1 MMRTKRGVIASVAI
15 AMLVFAAC
23 GSSGGSKTTDTSSGS
38 KADTS
43 KYAGAVTIAV
53 NPWDGSAAN
62 ANVAKIVLE
71 KQGVTVALKDIDEN
85 AVWAGL
91 DSGSIDANLEVWPS
105 GHGSDI
111 STYITK
117 KKSVV
122 DGGLIGPDG
131 HIGWYIPDFVATAH
145 PEYKTW
151 EGLKTQAA
159 ANYFKTAETGD
170 KGQFLLGDPS
180 YVSYDKDIIKNLNL
194 PFQVVVGGSEAA
206 LIETLGKAFADKTP
220 LLFYFYE
227 PQWAQSKYKLDVVK
241 LPEITAACTASA
253 ADTGKDGKYAC
264 DYPTDHL
271 MKALSAKLKSKNA
284 AVFGFFQRMKWT
296 ADDQNSVTTSV
307 NQDGLTMEA
316 AAQKWVDANTAT
328 WQAWVK

>member
-1 MMRTKRGVIASVAI
+1 MRSKRGLIATVAI
-15 AMLVFAAC
+15 AMVVFTAC
-23 GSSGGSKTTDTSSGS
+23 GSSGGSKSSDTTKSG
-38 KADTS
+38 AG
-43 KYAGAVTIAV
+43 KYGGAVTIAV

-62 ANVAKIVLE
+62 ANVAKVVLE
-71 KQGVTVALKDIDEN
+71 QQGVKVTLKDIDEN

-145 PEYKTW
+145 PEFKTW

-180 YVSYDKDIIKNLNL
+180 YVSYDKDIIKNLGL
-194 PFQVVVGGSEAA
+194 PFQVVVGGSEAT
-206 LIETLGKAFADKTP
+206 LITTLDKAFKDKSP

-227 PQWAQSKYKLDVVK
+227 PQWAQSKYKLVTVK
-241 LPEITAACTASA
+241 LPAITKQCEDSA

-264 DYPTDHL
+264 DYPTDKL
-271 MKALSAKLKSKNA
+271 MKAISAKLKAKNP
-284 AVFGFFQRMKWT
+284 AVFAFFQRMKWT
-296 ADDQNSVTTSV
+296 AADQNTVTTYK
-307 NQDGLTMEA
+307 NQDGLSMEA
-316 AAQKWVDANTAT
+316 AAKKWVDANQAT
-328 WQAWVK
+328 VDSWVK

>member
-1 MMRTKRGVIASVAI
+1 MMRTKRGLIAGAAI
-15 AMLVFAAC
+15 AMLVFASC
-23 GSSGGSKTTDTSSGS
+23 GSSSGS
-38 KADTS
+38 KASPDTKAAS
-43 KYAGAVTIAV
+43 GGSGKYGGAVTIAV

-62 ANVAKIVLE
+62 ANVAKVVLE
-71 KQGVTVALKDIDEN
+71 QQGVTVALKDIDEN

-145 PEYKTW
+145 PEFKTW

-159 ANYFKTAETGD
+159 ADYFKTAETGD

-194 PFQVVVGGSEAA
+194 PFQVVVGGSEAT
-206 LIETLGKAFADKTP
+206 LITTLDKAFTDKSP

-227 PQWAQSKYKLDVVK
+227 PQWAQSKYKLVTVK
-241 LPEITAACTASA
+241 LPDITKQCEVSA

-264 DYPTDHL
+264 DYPSDQL
-271 MKALSAKLKSKNA
+271 MKAISAKLKAKNA
-284 AVFGFFQRMKWT
+284 AVFGFLQRMKWT
-296 ADDQNSVTTSV
+296 AEDQNTVTTYK

-316 AAQKWVDANTAT
+316 AAKKWVDANQAT
-328 WQAWVK
+328 VDSWVK

>member
-1 MMRTKRGVIASVAI
+1 MMRSKRWLIATVAV
-15 AMLVFAAC
+15 ATLALAAC
-23 GSSGGSKTTDTSSGS
+23 GSSSGSKSSGS
-38 KADTS
+38 SDSS
-43 KYAGAVTIAV
+43 KYGGSVTIAQ
-53 NPWDGSAAN
+53 NPWDGSKAN
-62 ANVAKIVLE
+62 AAVAKIILE

-85 AVWAGL
+85 ASWPGL

-105 GHGSDI
+105 GHATDI
-111 STYITK
+111 KTYIK
-117 KKSVV
+117 EKKSVI

-151 EGLKTQAA
+151 EGLKTAA
-159 ANYFKTAETGD
+159 AAKYFATAETGD

-206 LIETLGKAFADKTP
+206 LITTLGKAFADKTP

-227 PQWAQSKYKLDVVK
+227 PQWAQSKYKLVSVK
-241 LPEITAACTASA
+241 LPEITAECKTSA

-264 DYPTDHL
+264 DYPLDHL
-271 MKALSAKLKSKNA
+271 MKALSAKLKSKNP

-296 ADDQNSVTTSV
+296 ADDQNAVTTYV
-307 NQDGLTMEA
+307 NQDGLTMAA
-316 AAQKWVDANTAT
+316 AAQKWVDANKAT

>member
-1 MMRTKRGVIASVAI
+1 MVRNKRWLIATVAV
-15 AMLVFAAC
+15 ATLALAAC
-23 GSSGGSKTTDTSSGS
+23 GSSSGS
-38 KADTS
+38 KSSGPSDSS
-43 KYAGAVTIAV
+43 KYGGSITIAQ
-53 NPWDGSAAN
+53 NPWDGSKAN
-62 ANVAKIVLE
+62 AAVAKTILE
-71 KQGVTVALKDIDEN
+71 KQGVKVALKDIDEN
-85 AVWAGL
+85 ASWPGL

-105 GHGSDI
+105 GHASDI
-111 STYITK
+111 ATYIK
-117 KKSVV
+117 EKKSVI

-151 EGLKTQAA
+151 EGLKTPAA
-159 ANYFKTAETGD
+159 AKYFATAETGD

-180 YVSYDKDIIKNLNL
+180 YVSYDKDIIKNLGL

-241 LPEITAACTASA
+241 LPEISAGCKASA

-271 MKALSAKLKSKNA
+271 MKALSAKLKSKNP
-284 AVFGFFQRMKWT
+284 AVFGFFQRIKWT

-316 AAQKWVDANTAT
+316 AAQKWVDANKAT

>member
-1 MMRTKRGVIASVAI
+1 MMRTKRGLVAAVAI
-15 AMLVFAAC
+15 AMVVFAAC
-23 GSSGGSKTTDTSSGS
+23 GSSGGSKSSGGTSSGS
-38 KADTS
+38 G
-43 KYAGAVTIAV
+43 KYGGAVTIAV

-62 ANVAKIVLE
+62 ANVAKVVLE

-105 GHGSDI
+105 GHASDI

-122 DGGLIGPDG
+122 NGGLIGPDG
-131 HIGWYIPDFVATAH
+131 HIGWYIPDFVAKAP
-145 PEYKTW
+145 PEFKTW
-151 EGLKTQAA
+151 EGLKTQAGA
-159 ANYFKTAETGD
+159 DYFKTAETGD
-170 KGQFLLGDPS
+170 KGQFLLGAPS

-194 PFQVVVGGSEAA
+194 PFQVVVGGSEAT
-206 LIETLGKAFADKTP
+206 LITTIDKAFKDKSP

-227 PQWAQSKYKLDVVK
+227 PQWAQSKYKLVTVK
-241 LPEITAACTASA
+241 LPDITKQCEASA

-271 MKALSAKLKSKNA
+271 MKAISAKLKAKNPN
-284 AVFGFFQRMKWT
+284 VFAFLQRMKWT
-296 ADDQNSVTTSV
+296 ADDQNTVTTYK
-307 NQDGLTMEA
+307 NQDGLSMEA
-316 AAQKWVDANTAT
+316 AAKKWVDANKAT
-328 WQAWVK
+328 VDSWVK

>member
-1 MMRTKRGVIASVAI
+1 MMRTKRGLIAGAAI

-23 GSSGGSKTTDTSSGS
+23 GSSSGS
-38 KADTS
+38 KASPDTKAAS
-43 KYAGAVTIAV
+43 GVSGKYGGAVTIAV

-62 ANVAKIVLE
+62 ANVAKVVLE
-71 KQGVTVALKDIDEN
+71 QQGVTVALKDIDEN

-145 PEYKTW
+145 PEFKTW

-159 ANYFKTAETGD
+159 ADYFKTAETGD

-194 PFQVVVGGSEAA
+194 PFQVVVGGSEAT
-206 LIETLGKAFADKTP
+206 LITTLDKAFTDKSP

-227 PQWAQSKYKLDVVK
+227 PQWAQSKYKLVTVK
-241 LPEITAACTASA
+241 LPDITKQCEVSA

-264 DYPTDHL
+264 DYPSDQL
-271 MKALSAKLKSKNA
+271 MKAISAKLKAKNA
-284 AVFGFFQRMKWT
+284 AVFGFLQRMKWT
-296 ADDQNSVTTSV
+296 AEDQNTVTTYK

-316 AAQKWVDANTAT
+316 AAKKWVDANQAT
-328 WQAWVK
+328 VDSWVK